1 MKLYLLELGTIRYY
15 KDRPVCGY
23 LIRCDDGTDVLV
35 DTGPARDA
43 APDAPIVPRSDPG
56 LLAQLAAAGVQPQD
70 IDFVICSH
78 LDPDHAGNHDLF
90 PSAEFVIQHRHLELA
105 RSGAEARLDSARAH
119 WDLPHLKYRTV
130 DGDTSLL
137 PGIDLIET
145 SGHITGHQSVLVRLP
160 QTGAVLLAVDAIT
173 QQAAMDPENR
183 PMTRFD
189 LDADAAR
196 ASTRKLID
204 LAARENAIIIRNH
217 DPLQWPTLT
226 QWPAYYS

>member
-35 DTGPARDA
+35 DTGPHRDA
-43 APDAPIVPRSDPG
+43 APDSPIIARTDPG
-56 LLAQLAAAGVQPQD
+56 LVDQLAAVGVRPGD
-70 IDFVICSH
+70 IDIVVCSH

-90 PSAEFVIQHRHLELA
+90 PDAEFVVQHSHLELA
-105 RSGAEARLDSARAH
+105 RSGAEARLEATRAQ

-130 DGDTSLL
+130 DGDTTLR
-137 PGIDLIET
+137 PGIELVE
-145 SGHITGHQSVLVRLP
+145 SGGHITGHQSVLVRLP
-160 QTGAVLLAVDAIT
+160 RTGAVLLAVDAIT
-173 QQAAMDPENR
+173 QEAAMDPDNR

-196 ASTRKLID
+196 ASTRKLVD
-204 LAARENAIIIRNH
+204 LARRENAMVVRNH
-217 DPLQWPTLT
+217 DPVQWPTLR
-226 QWPAYYS
+226 QWPACYE